1 LIEPR
6 DTSGSMK
13 PFPNVNAAAVV
24 SLVAIAAAACA
35 TARTS
40 VARAPAPATAPAAP
54 PAYTAADVHFM
65 SGMIYHHAQ
74 AVLIAGWAPTH
85 DASQA
90 LRALC
95 ERIVVGQRDEIAL
108 ASRWLQARHE
118 AVPQVDSA
126 HAMMPMMPG
135 MDHATMMPGMLSAE
149 QLAQLDAARGTEFDR
164 WFLTFM
170 IQHHQGAITMVNEL
184 FSRGGGE
191 EEVAYRFASDVFA
204 DQTTEIDRMQKM
216 LAALL
221 FQGRGQ

>member
-1 LIEPR
+1 
-6 DTSGSMK
+6 MK
-13 PFPNVNAAAVV
+13 SDALSCAAAT
-24 SLVAIAAAACA
+24 LTAMALAACA
-35 TARTS
+35 TST
-40 VARAPAPATAPAAP
+40 PAARSAVVAPVTP

-85 DASQA
+85 GASQS

-108 ASRWLQARHE
+108 ASRWLRARHE
-118 AVPQVDSA
+118 AVPEVDPA
-126 HAMMPMMPG
+126 HAMMPNMPG
-135 MDHATMMPGMLSAE
+135 MDQGTMMPGMLTAE

-164 WFLTFM
+164 LFLTFM

-184 FSRGGGE
+184 FARGGGE